1 MEANPIEVMSMLQIY
16 WNREEL
22 EKKISRKDSPAIY
35 FDLEIHFIVNGADIA
50 GGATT
55 NCRFFFTQHYGALQ
69 FLFPETLGDKDLHIV
84 PRDNNVVG
92 EGFDNY
98 LTLQPGSDRLSI
110 RYWGSEPGNVYH
122 TIEVPLQQFVKAVVV
137 ANERLL
143 REAAEI
149 WPKVA
154 QDNNYIELQEEIAIV
169 KEWYRD
175 RFGSVL

>member
-1 MEANPIEVMSMLQIY
+1 MLQIN
-16 WNREEL
+16 WNQEEL
-22 EKKISRKDSPAIY
+22 NKMISGTNPPAIF
-35 FDLEIHFIVNGADIA
+35 FDLEIHFIVNGADIT

-84 PRDNNVVG
+84 TRDNNIVG
-92 EGFDNY
+92 EGFDYY
-98 LTLQPGSDRLSI
+98 LTLQPESDSLSI

-122 TIEVPLQQFVKAVVV
+122 KVEVPLQEFVKVIVV

-149 WPKVA
+149 LPEVT
-154 QDNNYIELQEEIAIV
+154 QDDDYIELREEIAIV
-169 KEWYRD
+169 KEWYRK
-175 RFGSVL
+175 RYGATL